1 MAYVFNRTTLI
12 ALGLVLI
19 IIGWT
24 WLLITVGSEAVV
36 AYIGAE
42 NGYLVMFLMAL
53 FGGVSSV
60 TGVAY
65 VATIITLA
73 SAGLNPALL
82 ALASGLGISIGDTIY
97 YLIGRF
103 GLRELA
109 LSRFE
114 EHVRSFTAW
123 LFAKPAWLRALGIYL
138 YTGFT
143 PLPNDI
149 LTILLGV
156 ARQPYAVVLPA
167 LILGNATLTYLIA
180 TFGSSLSFLA

>member
-1 MAYVFNRTTLI
+1 MAYVFNRNTLI

-19 IIGWT
+19 IIGWS
-24 WLLITVGSEAVV
+24 WLLLTFGSEALVEL
-36 AYIGAE
+36 IGVR
-42 NGYLVMFLMAL
+42 NGYLVMFFMAL
-53 FGGVSSV
+53 FGGVSSI
-60 TGVAY
+60 TGVTY
-65 VATIITLA
+65 VATIFTLA

-82 ALASGLGISIGDTIY
+82 GLASGLGISIGDTIY

-109 LSRFE
+109 MSRFE
-114 EHVRSFTAW
+114 EKVRGFTAW
-123 LFAKPAWLRALGIYL
+123 LTKKPAWLRAVGIYI

-156 ARQPYAVVLPA
+156 SRQSYLVVLPP
-167 LILGNATLTYLIA
+167 LILGNATLTFLIA
-180 TFGSSLSFLA
+180 TFGSTLSFLA

>member
-1 MAYVFNRTTLI
+1 MAYLLHRNTLI
-12 ALGLVLI
+12 ALGLILI
-19 IIGWT
+19 VIGWS
-24 WLLITVGSEAVV
+24 WLLLTVGSEALVDL
-36 AYIGAE
+36 IGVQ
-42 NGYLVMFLMAL
+42 NGYLLMFFMAL

-60 TGVAY
+60 TGVTY

-97 YLIGRF
+97 YLIGRL

-109 LSRFE
+109 MSRFE
-114 EHVRSFTAW
+114 EQVRSFTTW
-123 LFAKPAWLRALGIYL
+123 LFAKPAWLRALGIYI

-156 ARQPYAVVLPA
+156 SRQPYVVVLPA
-167 LILGNATLTYLIA
+167 LVLGNATLTFLIA
-180 TFGSSLSFLA
+180 TFGSTLEFLA